1 MRCESRRC
9 TAQLHQGGVLSRGCS
24 PLTRFFRAAVHT
36 LANIFTGVANACR
49 REARGQEAW
58 GQEAYGQE
66 AWRQEAWGRAAWG
79 QNQAGKTAKI
89 KMGQA
94 HWRLAHLKAGC
105 GGRI

>member
-24 PLTRFFRAAVHT
+24 PLTRFLRAAVHT
-36 LANIFTGVANACR
+36 LANIFTGVANACHCV
-49 REARGQEAW
+49 AYGQEAW
-58 GQEAYGQE
+58 GQEACGQ
-66 AWRQEAWGRAAWG
+66 AAWG